1 MSGANAYFEKE
12 TTQIG
17 RLAKSLPEQVA
28 ESLLKAIH
36 DGALAP
42 GERLKEETYAE
53 LFAVSR
59 STVREAMA
67 LLERRGVVERIPR
80 YGVRVIAVDA
90 EEIEEIFNIRAQ
102 LLGLAARLVAERPP
116 EGLVPSLLER
126 AGELRARADEADTSP
141 ADYASLSI
149 DTQRMLIG
157 ACPGKRLR
165 TIYEGLSDQ
174 ALWRYA
180 IREKSVSF
188 RTQQRRRESAADWAR
203 LAQAVAAGDGEA
215 AERAAKALLHASYRA
230 VAAGMNADGP
240 GSPPA

>member
-12 TTQIG
+12 STRIG

-28 ESLLKAIH
+28 ESLLAAIH
-36 DGALAP
+36 DGAIAP
-42 GERLKEETYAE
+42 GERLKEEIYAE
-53 LFAVSR
+53 RFAVSR

-67 LLERRGVVERIPR
+67 LLERRGVVERVPR

-102 LLGLAARLVAERPP
+102 LLGLAARLVTEKPP
-116 EGLVPSLLER
+116 EGFVAQLVER
-126 AGELRARADEADTSP
+126 AADLRKLADAADTAP
-141 ADYASLSI
+141 GDYASLSI
-149 DTQRMLIG
+149 DTQRMLMG

-180 IREKSVSF
+180 IREKSISF
-188 RTQQRRRESAADWAR
+188 STQQRRRESAADWTR
-203 LAQAVAAGDGEA
+203 LAQAVAASEGAA
-215 AERAAKALLHASYRA
+215 AESAAKELLLASYRA
-230 VAAGMNADGP
+230 VVVALGADGK
-240 GSPPA
+240 A